1 MHTSCNNPSGIV
13 SPHQYIAMINVGAI
27 VTVVSLA
34 ISHKELKSSCDTH
47 AKLLLDEQEGGERGS
62 NGLSVISV
70 VLVHMFVSISE
81 VRHYLHVRITC
92 GCCNCNSQWS
102 NYLLRN
108 SPFEVANAS
117 ESGTVVE
124 CKGIVTLGDELAGH
138 KSSGRKLV
146 LCPSPQL
153 PLTAC
158 AGHM

>member
-1 MHTSCNNPSGIV
+1 MRNYCSMSKQ
-13 SPHQYIAMINVGAI
+13 S
-27 VTVVSLA
+27 
-34 ISHKELKSSCDTH
+34 
-47 AKLLLDEQEGGERGS
+47 EGGERGS
-62 NGLSVISV
+62 HGLSVISV

-108 SPFEVANAS
+108 SPFEVTNAS
-117 ESGTVVE
+117 ESGTVAE
-124 CKGIVTLGDELAGH
+124 CKGTVTLGDELAGH

-146 LCPSPQL
+146 LCLSPLL

-158 AGHM
+158 AGHMWRASHVRYSRWGREGEGEGDPPEARWADCGWVNK

>member
-1 MHTSCNNPSGIV
+1 
-13 SPHQYIAMINVGAI
+13 MINVGAI

-47 AKLLLDEQEGGERGS
+47 AKLLLDEQAKGGRRERESWLICNISSTCTYVRINIGS
-62 NGLSVISV
+62 TTLFACA
-70 VLVHMFVSISE
+70 H
-81 VRHYLHVRITC
+81 HVRMLQLQQ
-92 GCCNCNSQWS
+92 SVEQ
-102 NYLLRN
+102 LLRN

-117 ESGTVVE
+117 ESGTVAE
-124 CKGIVTLGDELAGH
+124 CKGVVTLGDELAGH

-146 LCPSPQL
+146 LCPSPLL

>member
-1 MHTSCNNPSGIV
+1 MRHTCET
-13 SPHQYIAMINVGAI
+13 IAWWARGR
-27 VTVVSLA
+27 
-34 ISHKELKSSCDTH
+34 
-47 AKLLLDEQEGGERGS
+47 GERGS
-62 NGLSVISV
+62 HGLSVISV

-117 ESGTVVE
+117 ESGTVAE
-124 CKGIVTLGDELAGH
+124 CKGTVTLGDELAGH
-138 KSSGRKLV
+138 KSSGLKLV
-146 LCPSPQL
+146 LCPSPLL

-158 AGHM
+158 AGHMWRASHVRYSRWGREGEGEGDPPEARWADCGWVNK